1 MLSAD
6 VEASLKKILLDV
18 ASEKGFT
25 IHLAEV
31 GEGDHI
37 HCFVSAPP
45 KLSIT
50 YIVKMMKGISGRK
63 LFELYPEL
71 RTKLWKGELWNHSYY
86 LETIDDISEETIRMY
101 IEHQSKQ
108 Y

>member
-1 MLSAD
+1 M
-6 VEASLKKILLDV
+6 DV

-31 GEGDHI
+31 GDGDHI

-50 YIVKMMKGISGRK
+50 YIVKMMKSISGRK
-63 LFELYPEL
+63 LFELYLEL

-86 LETIDDISEETIRMY
+86 VETIGNVSEESIRKY
-101 IEHQSKQ
+101 IEKQSKA